1 LTTESLT
8 WLAFRGILASRA
20 LYVTLNR
27 KVSLYHSVFVKYL
40 RSLEVLPF
48 TFWNLR
54 QTEREMGSQEDERSL
69 LEVGLLQVLFLSL
82 SL

>member
-1 LTTESLT
+1 
-8 WLAFRGILASRA
+8 
-20 LYVTLNR
+20 
-27 KVSLYHSVFVKYL
+27 
-40 RSLEVLPF
+40 LEVLPF